1 MIKYNSDQ
9 ILFMTIDMF
18 DGQIIEISK
27 NILNILDYFG
37 VQSFKDIRELSFNEK
52 KRYLNEILS
61 DF

>member
-1 MIKYNSDQ
+1 
-9 ILFMTIDMF
+9 MTIDMF